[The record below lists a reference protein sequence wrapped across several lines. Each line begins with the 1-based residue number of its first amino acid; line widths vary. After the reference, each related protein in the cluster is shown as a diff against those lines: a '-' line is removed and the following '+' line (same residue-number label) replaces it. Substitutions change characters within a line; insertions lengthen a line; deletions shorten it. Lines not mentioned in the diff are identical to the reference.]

1 MDADAARP
9 AIRLTWIAAAFGCA
23 ATALAAV
30 IGADA
35 RWLAAVGA
43 AIVDAGSLPHA
54 IPYAAAPSEWHDA
67 PALGQLVF
75 HALESVLGDK
85 GLLVGQLVA
94 VAIALGALAL
104 DLRRAGLA
112 AGSLPRRSA

>member
-9 AIRLTWIAAAFGCA
+9 TIRLTWIAAAFGCA

-54 IPYAAAPSEWHDA
+54 IPYAAAPS
-67 PALGQLVF
+67 
-75 HALESVLGDK
+75 
-85 GLLVGQLVA
+85 
-94 VAIALGALAL
+94 
-104 DLRRAGLA
+104 
-112 AGSLPRRSA
+112 